1 MSEYEIKIIKI
12 IINIL
17 YLIHFFDYCILYKL
31 SLEIK
36 LLDHDKKHK
45 LFLTLSDN
53 NVIKKLNKFMVS
65 ILNRYSI
72 IHNAWLSV
80 VYRAIIFKSL

>member
-1 MSEYEIKIIKI
+1 LI
-12 IINIL
+12 II
-17 YLIHFFDYCILYKL
+17 YCILYKL

-36 LLDHDKKHK
+36 LLDYDKKHK

-53 NVIKKLNKFMVS
+53 NAIKKLNKFMVS

-72 IHNAWLSV
+72 IHKAWLSV